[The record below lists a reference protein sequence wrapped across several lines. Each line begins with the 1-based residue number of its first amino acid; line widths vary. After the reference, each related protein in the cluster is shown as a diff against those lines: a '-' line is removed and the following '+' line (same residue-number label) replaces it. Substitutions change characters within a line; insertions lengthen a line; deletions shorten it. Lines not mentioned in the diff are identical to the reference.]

1 MSRNSTMMSAF
12 SALSMGSTRRRR
24 QRQQTEE
31 PELSFGD
38 LIPAL
43 PVDDSN
49 RWTFKRYIILCASV
63 AAVLSLLTVSV
74 SVTTVA
80 VKKTVS
86 KRSHIVDDDKP
97 EHIQRHRSA
106 FSCSSNACV
115 REAQRITQSLNKS
128 SEVGPC
134 EDFYTYTCQ
143 GWLSDNPVVAG
154 AARTSYS
161 LEIKERVEAGMMSFI
176 EAETTGPV
184 GAETPHNM
192 SIIKKLVNFIR
203 GCEQKENMVDVG
215 VRPLKRVLADL
226 SLRTWPSVRAT
237 EPAVEFVAGLVARA
251 LGESTVFSVSY
262 GPDLANRSRNI
273 ITVDQ
278 PTLSIRRGH
287 LLGNPRNL
295 ESYRIIVKQAMALTK
310 PQEQLDGLAGDVMNL
325 VHRIARSTK
334 TTKERM
340 KIGSHFLRE
349 RLDSLQAKTRWH
361 WAKFL
366 NTVFD
371 GVTSVNDMHYIR
383 VKTPFYVGHMS
394 RILNTVSSAT
404 VFNYVGFR
412 VVLALSPLLSEE
424 SAKEVARLRLRR
436 RFESHGEAA
445 SRQRVCLHLAEDAMP
460 LVVLHVYAVV
470 FNKVYVPSI
479 EKVIYSVESIRYFM
493 KAFVEQ
499 AHWMEHSSKMAA
511 RYKLKTM
518 SLNIFYPLWI
528 MDTDKLARIYSS
540 TMVNRKEIAESYYLL
555 RRATMHRYWSKFSKD
570 QAEPE
575 WQGSAFDLE
584 CRYDCEANALYI
596 PMGLFSEP
604 ILHSDVSAIF
614 SISRP
619 GARIAHA
626 MLGAIDKRGFLYT
639 VSSTYRKWWTEETH
653 YRYAQVLS
661 CFMEQYKGIVDRKLH
676 LRLTSSGTSEMNVA
690 DNAAPEVLF
699 EAFRQTVD
707 DMDIDNRRFSMSGLN
722 KFTLDQ
728 LFFISYAMGFC
739 EEQKEDFLRKQ
750 ILHGTTSPAKYRVN
764 LPFSNMPSFAKA
776 FGCSEDS
783 PMNRTLRCTFW

>member
-1 MSRNSTMMSAF
+1 
-12 SALSMGSTRRRR
+12 
-24 QRQQTEE
+24 
-31 PELSFGD
+31 
-38 LIPAL
+38 
-43 PVDDSN
+43 
-49 RWTFKRYIILCASV
+49 
-63 AAVLSLLTVSV
+63 
-74 SVTTVA
+74 
-80 VKKTVS
+80 
-86 KRSHIVDDDKP
+86 
-97 EHIQRHRSA
+97 
-106 FSCSSNACV
+106 
-115 REAQRITQSLNKS
+115 
-128 SEVGPC
+128 
-134 EDFYTYTCQ
+134 
-143 GWLSDNPVVAG
+143 
-154 AARTSYS
+154 
-161 LEIKERVEAGMMSFI
+161 
-176 EAETTGPV
+176 
-184 GAETPHNM
+184 M

-203 GCEQKENMVDVG
+203 GCEQKESMVDVG

-237 EPAVEFVAGLVARA
+237 EPAVELVAGLVARA

-371 GVTSVNDMHYIR
+371 GVTNVNDMHYIR

-445 SRQRVCLHLAEDAMP
+445 SRQRVCLHLAEEAMP

-528 MDTDKLARIYSS
+528 MDTDKLARIYAS

-707 DMDIDNRRFSMSGLN
+707 DMDIDNRRFSMSGLS